1 MSRAGELAGHTCL
14 VAVYL
19 LLNTGLNM
27 TNRYVLGI
35 YGFSFPM
42 LLTMSHLCFSFIALA
57 GPVMLKWTGSS
68 VQRTSWKKQWRGLAL
83 VGTFMAMNIGLNN
96 VSLVR
101 LPLSLNQV
109 LRYEP
114 ITRALIPND
123 SFWVQRVIAAFWLPR
138 AVSSPDGDQRA
149 CP

>member
-14 VAVYL
+14 VGVYL

-42 LLTMSHLCFSFIALA
+42 LLTMSHLCFSFIALS
-57 GPVMLKWTGSS
+57 GPVLLKWTSSS
-68 VQRTSWKKQWRGLAL
+68 VQRTSWRKQWRGLAL

-109 LRYEP
+109 LRYDPPCWQRSEVCLA
-114 ITRALIPND
+114 R
-123 SFWVQRVIAAFWLPR
+123 VQQGIGPAQQVRLSTCLTAI
-138 AVSSPDGDQRA
+138 S
-149 CP
+149 

>member
-1 MSRAGELAGHTCL
+1 MSRAGELAGHTFL
-14 VAVYL
+14 VFVYL
-19 LLNTGLNM
+19 LLNTALNM

-57 GPVMLKWTGSS
+57 GPVMFKWTASS
-68 VQRTSWKKQWRGLAL
+68 VQRTSWKKQWRGLVL

-109 LRYEP
+109 LRCDPRSGQRSGSSNPRVQQE
-114 ITRALIPND
+114 IARTC
-123 SFWVQRVIAAFWLPR
+123 WV
-138 AVSSPDGDQRA
+138 
-149 CP
+149 